1 MNSRLL
7 VAALVSMGVAAG
19 GCILVTGGTSGYTL
33 AIPEGGLCQTEASSA
48 IVTCQ
53 CASAASCA
61 PDGGAADG
69 GPLVCCLGESLAA
82 SLVAAC
88 KATSCGTSAIQLCE
102 TSQECDD
109 AACLSQVCT
118 VSSVT
123 IPVQACG
130 AIPAATG
137 ILCTLED

>member
-1 MNSRLL
+1 MNGRLL

-33 AIPEGGLCQTEASSA
+33 AIPEAGLCQTDAPSA
-48 IVTCQ
+48 LVTCE

-61 PDGGAADG
+61 QDG
-69 GPLVCCLGESLAA
+69 GPVACCLGESLTG
-82 SLVAAC
+82 SLAAAC
-88 KATSCGTSAIQLCE
+88 KATSCGPSAIQLCE
-102 TSQECDD
+102 TSKECDD

-123 IPVQACG
+123 IPIQACG

-137 ILCTLED
+137 IQCTLED